1 MGKAEVAP
9 NVDRAVEI
17 LRTVAPFSSL
27 PAAVLGEVLARSR
40 SRPFAR
46 GELVVRPGDSAD
58 RVILVAT
65 GLVLLGAGTARGQ
78 WVPFRCCGPGATIG
92 VLGLLDEGP
101 SDGYARALTDGT
113 AALFPA
119 DMLRNIAGRS
129 PPFAL
134 ALARK
139 AAGLARDARYLLAE
153 SRSLEVP
160 ARLARRLLAL
170 ADTFGQPAVGP
181 SGRGQ
186 VIDLDLRHQ
195 DLADL
200 VGASR
205 ETVSKA
211 MGRLGSAALL
221 RSHRGRIVLLD
232 EAALRRVARMQAE
245 RQGDVADLA

>member
-1 MGKAEVAP
+1 MSLPRARVAAVGKTEVAP

-40 SRPFAR
+40 SRPFVR

-58 RVILVAT
+58 CVILVAT
-65 GLVLLGAGTARGQ
+65 GLVLLGAG
-78 WVPFRCCGPGATIG
+78 PLG
-92 VLGLLDEGP
+92 V
-101 SDGYARALTDGT
+101 S
-113 AALFPA
+113 
-119 DMLRNIAGRS
+119 
-129 PPFAL
+129 
-134 ALARK
+134 
-139 AAGLARDARYLLAE
+139 
-153 SRSLEVP
+153 

-170 ADTFGQPAVGP
+170 ADTYGQPAVGP

-232 EAALRRVARMQAE
+232 EAALRRVARM
-245 RQGDVADLA
+245 